1 MDKLI
6 ERIIQAAEV
15 SESNVEVKKINI
27 NDLTKHSDELEKLD
41 IIGMKSKIYYDENNN
56 LSIDLIV
63 EADAFGVGFLNEA
76 FNISKRQVKK
86 IYNSAINGFVKCTNE
101 LQELIENKIEEMD
114 KGESKDVSED

>member
-63 EADAFGVGFLNEA
+63 E
-76 FNISKRQVKK
+76 RQVKK
-86 IYNSAINGFVKCTNE
+86 IYNSAINEFVKCTNE